1 MSQSR
6 IQSNV
11 DSAIGAQSEGEKR
24 KKEPQSAA
32 KTTTHLWIFPW
43 RSQSRIESNVDPVIG
58 AEGERKRK
66 KEKKI
71 VKKDKLLLFP
81 NLSEKK

>member
-11 DSAIGAQSEGEKR
+11 DSAIGAQSEGEKK

-66 KEKKI
+66 KKK
-71 VKKDKLLLFP
+71 
-81 NLSEKK
+81 